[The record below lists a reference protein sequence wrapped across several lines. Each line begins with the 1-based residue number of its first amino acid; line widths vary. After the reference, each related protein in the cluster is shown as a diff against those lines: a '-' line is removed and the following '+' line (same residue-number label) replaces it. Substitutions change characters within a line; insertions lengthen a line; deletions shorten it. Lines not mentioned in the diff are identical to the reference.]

1 MQIAIFGGTGSL
13 GAYFAHR
20 LVRAN
25 HNVTI
30 IGRENSPNLKQI
42 AEIGLTMKF
51 HNETLFTPSAN
62 FTYVAAYDYNALTM
76 KQDLVIVSLK
86 QPSFDIKLAREVMN
100 ITDDHSVIG
109 VISNGLPFYF
119 LNDFNLNSKIHI
131 ESVDKDGEISQL
143 MQARKVITIMP
154 IMGANVESPGV
165 IKVVN
170 KQDKI
175 KTFIGGKV
183 IDQGDLELI
192 SQMLDNAL
200 IPNIISDNI
209 SKKFLEK
216 LQFSLAVNVMSALL
230 DQHNGQVFQSEQNQN
245 YVRYVVQFVN
255 SLAKALGIDDIRG
268 YDAFRALN
276 ISEARYSS
284 MHEDFSR
291 GKMPEVKVIVSAP
304 LELSSYFNLAIST
317 KPIELVEELLLAKSN
332 NIPSSSEQIQEIYY
346 EAELALNTTEVVID
360 MSGEDS
366 DLVAIVNI

>member
-30 IGRENSPNLKQI
+30 IGRENSANLRQI

-51 HNETLFTPSAN
+51 HNETIFTPSSN
-62 FTYVAAYDYNALTM
+62 FAYVAAYDYNALTI

-119 LNDFNLNSKIHI
+119 LNGFNLTSKAHI
-131 ESVDKDGEISQL
+131 EAVDKDGEISQL
-143 MQARKVITIMP
+143 MQSRKVITIMP

-170 KQDKI
+170 KQDRI

-183 IDQGDLELI
+183 IDQEELELV
-192 SQMLDNAL
+192 SQTLDNAQ

-216 LQFSLAVNVMSALL
+216 LQFSLAINVMSALL
-230 DQHNGQVFQSEQNQN
+230 DQHNGQVFQSEQNQG
-245 YVRYVVQFVN
+245 YVRYVVQFVDN
-255 SLAKALGIDDIRG
+255 LAKALGIEDMRD
-268 YDAFRALN
+268 YNAFRALN

-284 MHEDFSR
+284 MHEDLSR

-304 LELSSYFNLAIST
+304 LELSSHFNLVIST

-332 NIPSSSEQIQEIYY
+332 NIPTSVEQIQEIYY
-346 EAELALNTTEVVID
+346 EAELALNATELVID
-360 MSGEDS
+360 MSGENYQ
-366 DLVAIVNI
+366 LVMNENI